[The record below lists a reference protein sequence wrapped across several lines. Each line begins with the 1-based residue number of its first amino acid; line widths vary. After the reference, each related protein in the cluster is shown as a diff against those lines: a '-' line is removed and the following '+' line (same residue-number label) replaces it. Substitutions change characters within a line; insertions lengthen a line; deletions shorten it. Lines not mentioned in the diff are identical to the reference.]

1 MHTPFYFYPLFK
13 FSVPEEIKNACFK
26 DSTLISFNVVKM
38 FGAFHFRGPTE
49 GFADLSGH
57 SNASDL
63 PTSTL
68 DSCKPALVW
77 RWCCFAK
84 QMPTWSHRYFCGS
97 IRLSCGCSLG
107 FKLFW
112 VSVRSSLWASSS
124 PSCTSAIP
132 REVVVT
138 AGERM
143 GKCDIS
149 TLNQLKLLC
158 S

>member
-1 MHTPFYFYPLFK
+1 MRTPFYFYPLFK

-49 GFADLSGH
+49 GFVDLSGH

-68 DSCKPALVW
+68 DSCKSALVW

-97 IRLSCGCSLG
+97 IRLSWWLQLG
-107 FKLFW
+107 LQAVLG
-112 VSVRSSLWASSS
+112 VSQV
-124 PSCTSAIP
+124 IP
-132 REVVVT
+132 LSQLITQLHKCHPKGSRGNSWWGN
-138 AGERM
+138 GEM
-143 GKCDIS
+143 WH
-149 TLNQLKLLC
+149 QYLKPA
-158 S
+158 